1 MIPSVAPELETVACN
16 LCGGTDARPF
26 AKRQGMQVVQCGGC
40 GLVYV
45 NPRLSPKSLHTHYNS
60 GCSSRLDYYVDSEG
74 ADRRSFA
81 EILDV
86 VEQLHPRRGDLLD
99 VGPNVGT
106 CLAVARE
113 RGWRVTGIEINAE
126 AAEYCRTRRKLNV
139 VAGTL
144 DAHPFSPASFDVV
157 LMGDVI
163 EHLPDPVGT
172 LRIVQRLLRP
182 GGLLAISTPD
192 ISSRAARL
200 LQIKPEEHIYY
211 FTPQTMDA
219 ALRHAGLETA
229 TVRSLDRYRNIT
241 AMSNST
247 TLGRLRGP
255 LAPVFRV
262 ARRVMGDWVL
272 RLPLRENL
280 LAVARKPA
288 HEQPVAVGYRKAG

>member
-1 MIPSVAPELETVACN
+1 MTQAVAPGFEAVVCN
-16 LCGGTDARPF
+16 LCGGAAARPF
-26 AKRQGMQVVQCGGC
+26 AKRQGMQVVQCRGC

-86 VEQLHPRRGDLLD
+86 VEQLHSGRGDLLD

-106 CLAVARE
+106 CLALARE

-126 AAEYCRTRRKLNV
+126 AAEYCRTRRNLNV

-144 DAHPFSPASFDVV
+144 DAHPFAPASFDVV

-172 LRIVQRLLRP
+172 LTTVQKLLRP

-200 LQIKPEEHIYY
+200 LQLKPEEHIYY
-211 FTPQTMDA
+211 FTPHTMDA
-219 ALRHAGLETA
+219 ALRRAGLETA
-229 TVRSLDRYRNIT
+229 TVRPLDRYRNIT

-255 LAPVFRV
+255 LAPVFRL
-262 ARRVMGDWVL
+262 ARRLLGDCVL

-280 LAVARKPA
+280 LAVARKPSHA
-288 HEQPVAVGYRKAG
+288 GPAAVDRRKAA